1 MQNNPGGGKTAL
13 GLESNLAALLCYI
26 LTPCCLIGVILGL
39 LLFFMEKDNRFA
51 RFHAL
56 QSLLFAGVFIALGT
70 VFGILGRVLL
80 VADEGLMFF
89 GLLGVRLIIFVIFLG
104 IWVFAGI
111 QAYQNKWF
119 KLPIIGDMAEK
130 WSNG

>member
-1 MQNNPGGGKTAL
+1 MQNNPGGKTGL
-13 GLESNLAALLCYI
+13 GLESNLAGLLCYI

-39 LLFFMEKDNRFA
+39 ILFFMEKENRFV

-56 QSLLFAGVFIALGT
+56 QSLLLAGVFIALGM
-70 VFGILGRVLL
+70 VFGVLGRMLL

-89 GLLGVRLIIFVIFLG
+89 GLMGVRLLIFVVFLG
-104 IWVFAGI
+104 IWIFVGI

-119 KLPIIGDMAEK
+119 KLPVIGDMAEN
-130 WSNG
+130 WSNS